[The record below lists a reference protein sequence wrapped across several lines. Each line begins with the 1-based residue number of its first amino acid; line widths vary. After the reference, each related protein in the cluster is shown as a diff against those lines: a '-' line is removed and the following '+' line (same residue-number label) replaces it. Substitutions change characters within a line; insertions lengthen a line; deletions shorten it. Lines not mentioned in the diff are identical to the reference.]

1 MKSLFVRGFLQELSL
16 NIREERQALRSI
28 VLANRALIL
37 LGGIGV
43 LVVLTWLS
51 PLPPKKV
58 YLATGQ
64 PGSSYRLLGEK
75 FAHYFA
81 RYGIELVP
89 VDSPG
94 IQDRLSKLTDDGS
107 PVSSTFYVA
116 GGPQVDELQKVVSLG
131 SIQYSPLWLLYRVAP
146 VEDDNAIRHFADKTI
161 AVGTRD
167 NSTQSIFRKIIEL
180 HGLSFGGKGNFL
192 ELPNVEAAQ
201 RLQEGRIDAM
211 FLMDSI
217 DSPLI
222 QTLIDNPDIHI
233 FDYTLADAY
242 TRHLP
247 FLQKLVIPR
256 GSLNLKDL
264 YPPSD
269 INLLGSTV
277 TLLVESDTHPVIQ
290 WIFLKAARHISNERR
305 QFFADPDFFPAYLDR
320 SLPLSDVAKRFYQ
333 SGFPP
338 LAKYMPLWL
347 ADFIDRVW
355 FDLLAALAII
365 IPAVRLIGGARQYFS
380 DKVIE
385 TAYRELRRVDDQI
398 AALGTPEQGAEL
410 MEALQQVN
418 EDISGLW
425 VSSENVKNLFSL
437 KRAAKQVRDRIRDKQ
452 ATLVPR
458 DPPIRE

>member
-1 MKSLFVRGFLQELSL
+1 MKSHFVRGFLQELEI

-37 LGGIGV
+37 AGMIGV
-43 LVVLTWLS
+43 LLVLTWLN

-94 IQDRLSKLTDDGS
+94 VHDRLFKLTDDGS

-116 GGPQVDELQKVVSLG
+116 GGPGVDETQKVVSLG
-131 SIQYSPLWLLYRVAP
+131 SIQYSPLWLLYRGDP
-146 VEDDNAIRHFADKTI
+146 VVDDNAIRHFADKTI

-180 HGLSFGGKGNFL
+180 HGLSFAGMTNFL

-201 RLQEGRIDAM
+201 RLRDGRIDAM

-222 QTLIDNPDIHI
+222 QTLISNPEIHI
-233 FDYTLADAY
+233 FDFRLAEAY

-247 FLQKLVIPR
+247 FLQRLVIPR
-256 GSLNLKDL
+256 GALNLKDL
-264 YPPSD
+264 YPPAD

-290 WIFLKAARHISNERR
+290 WIFLKAARHISNERQ
-305 QFFADPDFFPAYLDR
+305 QFFATPDFFPAYLDR
-320 SLPLSDVAKRFYQ
+320 SLPLSDVAKRYYQ

-355 FDLLAALAII
+355 FDLVAALAVI

-385 TAYRELRRVDDQI
+385 TAFRQLRLVDDQI
-398 AALGTPEQGAEL
+398 AGLTTPEQAAEL
-410 MEALQQVN
+410 MQTWEQVN
-418 EDISGLW
+418 ADISDLW

-437 KRAAKQVRDRIRDKQ
+437 KRAAKQVRDRLRDKQ
-452 ATLVPR
+452 VTLVPQGSHAQ
-458 DPPIRE
+458 D